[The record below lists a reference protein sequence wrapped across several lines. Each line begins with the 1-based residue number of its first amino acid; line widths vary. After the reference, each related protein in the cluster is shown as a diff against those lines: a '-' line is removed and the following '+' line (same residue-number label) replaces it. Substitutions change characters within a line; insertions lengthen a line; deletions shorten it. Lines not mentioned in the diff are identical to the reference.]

1 MSRIVIGLMWLARFL
16 PLGLLAVLG
25 NAAGAAAFWL
35 IPERRRVARVNLAKC
50 FPDMDPAARE
60 RLARAHLRAF
70 TRGFLEHGL
79 LWWGSRAR
87 IERTVRLEG
96 LEHLRALRG
105 QPVILLM
112 PHFVGLDAAVTRL
125 SCEVD
130 VAGMY
135 ARQKDPLYERLLLRG
150 RNRFGRTRLISRQEG
165 VRAALRAIREGYPF
179 CYLPDLDF
187 GPRDSIF
194 VPFFRVQAATV
205 TGASRLARLTGAK
218 VLPCVTRMLPG
229 SGGYVAT
236 IHAPWADFPSDDVAA
251 DTRRVNAFI
260 ERRVLE
266 MPEQYF
272 WLHKRFK
279 TRPPGEARF
288 YD

>member
-1 MSRIVIGLMWLARFL
+1 MSRVIIALMWLARFL
-16 PLGLLAVLG
+16 PLGLLALLG
-25 NAAGAAAFWL
+25 NLAGAAAFHV
-35 IPERRRVARVNLAKC
+35 IAERRRVARVNLAKC
-50 FPDMDPAARE
+50 FPAMDRAARE
-60 RLARAHLRAF
+60 RLARAHFRAF
-70 TRGFLEHGL
+70 ARAFLEHGL
-79 LWWGSRAR
+79 LWWASPAR
-87 IERTVRLEG
+87 IERAVRLEG
-96 LEHLRALRG
+96 LEHLRALHG

-112 PHFVGLDAAVTRL
+112 PHFVALDAAVTRL

-130 VAGMY
+130 LAGIY

-165 VRAALRAIREGYPF
+165 VRAALRAIRDGYPF

-194 VPFFRVQAATV
+194 VPFFGVQAATV
-205 TGASRLARLTGAK
+205 TGVSRLARLTGAQ
-218 VLPCVTRMLPG
+218 VLPIVARMLPG
-229 SGGYVAT
+229 AAGYVAT
-236 IHAPWADFPSDDVAA
+236 IHAPWADFPGDDVAA